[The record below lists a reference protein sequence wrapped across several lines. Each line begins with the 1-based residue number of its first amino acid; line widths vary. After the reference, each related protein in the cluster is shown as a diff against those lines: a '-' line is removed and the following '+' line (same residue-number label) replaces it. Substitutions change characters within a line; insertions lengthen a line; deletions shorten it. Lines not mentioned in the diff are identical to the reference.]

1 MVLLG
6 VKLMGLGFYT
16 PLLNMSRGF
25 LFAQSLR
32 PIIVYTT
39 LQMNLAQFPV
49 FHLRNIKHPQP
60 IRNLIE
66 TVRHELCSMPASTF
80 SFFLLKTNIWKID
93 HFSHFFTPLF
103 SFLFEDYFCFGQI
116 KKSAQTLHYTIP
128 MSTLLSAKRN
138 RMQRHIGSA

>member
-32 PIIVYTT
+32 LIIVYTT

-49 FHLRNIKHPQP
+49 FHLRSIKHPQP
-60 IRNLIE
+60 NRDSPARTLFRASLDLLQF
-66 TVRHELCSMPASTF
+66 RHCTA
-80 SFFLLKTNIWKID
+80 
-93 HFSHFFTPLF
+93 
-103 SFLFEDYFCFGQI
+103 
-116 KKSAQTLHYTIP
+116 
-128 MSTLLSAKRN
+128 
-138 RMQRHIGSA
+138 